1 MTLTVLT
8 PRLLF
13 FAEKAANTPDNTQQ
27 KGNNL
32 RTVDD
37 LKAKIDEVTA
47 VLSPLQSRIRRNE
60 KRIRQIDMT
69 LSRYETFCRLKP
81 IHDEYMKKGFK
92 RTKEKFQ
99 EAHKDKLDQYNA
111 AYRYLLKNGAQ
122 KDGSRLQFSPEELK
136 TERAQ
141 LVQENKNAQADIDA
155 MSGEMKTLNTVRY
168 YVSKVQPEP
177 GKRKSVREMLKENQ
191 RKVAERES
199 GKKSRKQDM
208 EL

>member
-1 MTLTVLT
+1 
-8 PRLLF
+8 
-13 FAEKAANTPDNTQQ
+13 
-27 KGNNL
+27 
-32 RTVDD
+32 
-37 LKAKIDEVTA
+37 
-47 VLSPLQSRIRRNE
+47 
-60 KRIRQIDMT
+60 MT

-99 EAHKDKLDQYNA
+99 EAHKDELDQYNA

-136 TERAQ
+136 TERTQ
-141 LVQENKNAQADIDA
+141 LMQENKNAQADIDA

-177 GKRKSVREMLKENQ
+177 EQVEKIIQQKKEEPEKRKSVREALKENQ